1 MILRGWADLY
11 AWQLDRASRTP
22 LTRQIYIQVRSAV
35 LSGALRPGTRMPSS
49 RAMASKLGVA
59 RASVV
64 LAYEHL
70 LAEGYVESRHGSG
83 TFIAG
88 DLTGLASRRRGAPR
102 PTKRAMPTSTQT
114 FSDFERSAVQSDA
127 RPFNTGRTLIDAR
140 TAETWRSL
148 THRAVRRL
156 GANDLGYTDP
166 AGLAELR
173 GNICDY
179 LRAARAVR
187 CDPEQIVIT
196 AGTQQAIDIAIR
208 VLLAPGDEVWV
219 EDPGYPL
226 THAQLLLAKARPH
239 PIPVDAQGLVV
250 DAGLRTVPRARAA
263 FVTPSHQF
271 PTGVALSMARRL
283 ELLAWARRSGAFVV
297 EDDYTSEFRYS
308 GPPLASLQ
316 GLDDTEQ
323 VIYVGTLNKALF
335 PGLRIG
341 YAVVPRDTPGL
352 TVARCNETIGCRFM
366 NNGELVFEDM
376 RVPGDHLLV
385 ENDALGKASVYFR
398 PGKII
403 QAAKNLGVGVR
414 ALEAASDYV
423 QNYVQGGRILIKH
436 QAVALRLADMATRI
450 TAVRSLVERAARAV
464 DDEAPDAEVL
474 CNMAKVFASEEIL
487 KVAQHCLELHGGNG
501 VMLDFGVEKIFRD
514 AVVFLHMDA
523 TVDISRFKIV
533 KSMFPDTAGK
543 YAGPE

>member
-1 MILRGWADLY
+1 MTLRGWADLY

-22 LTRQIYIQVRSAV
+22 LTRQIYMQVRSAV
-35 LSGALRPGTRMPSS
+35 LSGALRPGTRMPPA

-70 LAEGYVESRHGSG
+70 IAEGYVESRQGSG

-102 PTKRAMPTSTQT
+102 ATKRTLPTSAQT

-173 GNICDY
+173 ENICDY

-239 PIPVDAQGLVV
+239 PIPVDVQGLVV
-250 DAGLRTVPRARAA
+250 DAGRRMAPRARVA

-283 ELLAWARRSGAFVV
+283 ELLAWGRRSGAFIVA
-297 EDDYTSEFRYS
+297 DDYARELRYS
-308 GPPLASLQ
+308 GPPLVPLRLLPAFVSARYLIDRQPPSLSQTIAADFMRQ
-316 GLDDTEQ
+316 GHFAAHIRRMRLMYREQ
-323 VIYVGTLNKALF
+323 RDALAATLMRCAANHLHVDVPDQGMHLIAYLADGVSDIAIESTAKQNGIIVRAMSRFYRAAPARPALMLGFSGF
-335 PGLRIG
+335 PRQLI
-341 YAVVPRDTPGL
+341 VPAA
-352 TVARCNETIGCRFM
+352 ARLAALIAR
-366 NNGELVFEDM
+366 
-376 RVPGDHLLV
+376 
-385 ENDALGKASVYFR
+385 ENDA
-398 PGKII
+398 
-403 QAAKNLGVGVR
+403 
-414 ALEAASDYV
+414 
-423 QNYVQGGRILIKH
+423 
-436 QAVALRLADMATRI
+436 
-450 TAVRSLVERAARAV
+450 
-464 DDEAPDAEVL
+464 
-474 CNMAKVFASEEIL
+474 
-487 KVAQHCLELHGGNG
+487 
-501 VMLDFGVEKIFRD
+501 
-514 AVVFLHMDA
+514 
-523 TVDISRFKIV
+523 SRR
-533 KSMFPDTAGK
+533 
-543 YAGPE
+543 

>member
-1 MILRGWADLY
+1 MTLRGWADLY
-11 AWQLDRASRTP
+11 VWQLDRASRTP
-22 LTRQIYIQVRSAV
+22 LTRQIYMQVRSAV
-35 LSGALRPGTRMPSS
+35 LSGSLPPGTRVPSS
-49 RAMASKLGVA
+49 RAMALKLGVA

-64 LAYEHL
+64 SAYEHL

-83 TFIAG
+83 TFIAA
-88 DLTGLASRRRGAPR
+88 DLTGLASPRRGTSR
-102 PTKRAMPTSTQT
+102 SKKRIVPTSAQV

-140 TAETWRSL
+140 TAETWRRL

-173 GNICDY
+173 ANIGDY

-239 PIPVDAQGLVV
+239 PIPVDAQGLIVT
-250 DAGLRTVPRARAA
+250 AGLRRAPRARAA

-271 PTGVALSMARRL
+271 PTGVALSMTRRL
-283 ELLAWARRSGAFVV
+283 ELLAWARRHGAFIV

-316 GLDDTEQ
+316 GLDDSEQ
-323 VIYVGTLNKALF
+323 VIYIGTLNKALF

-341 YAVVPRDTPGL
+341 YAVVPRALLQAFVG
-352 TVARCNETIGCRFM
+352 ARYLIDRQPATLPQAVVYEFM
-366 NNGELVFEDM
+366 QEGHFAAHIRRM
-376 RVPGDHLLV
+376 RQLYR
-385 ENDALGKASVYFR
+385 EQRDALAETLMR
-398 PGKII
+398 R
-403 QAAKNLGVGVR
+403 AADRLDVAVPDQGMHLVAYLCDGSSDVAIEAAAQRAGIVVR
-414 ALEAASDYV
+414 AISRFY
-423 QNYVQGGRILIKH
+423 
-436 QAVALRLADMATRI
+436 
-450 TAVRSLVERAARAV
+450 RAARSRPGLMLGFSGFPRQLIVPSA
-464 DDEAPDAEVL
+464 ARLAALIAE
-474 CNMAKVFASEEIL
+474 
-487 KVAQHCLELHGGNG
+487 HGRG
-501 VMLDFGVEKIFRD
+501 
-514 AVVFLHMDA
+514 
-523 TVDISRFKIV
+523 
-533 KSMFPDTAGK
+533 
-543 YAGPE
+543 